1 MSPAEGN
8 FDCKG
13 SLRAGRRR
21 REGSGTVD
29 QGQTFGVEIGFA
41 ARPQQNNRRHA
52 SGSIENKPNRS
63 DPFGALKCALGIM
76 LHTLQHSADNEAVA
90 HRFTA
95 AFGWQRDGG
104 GTKNDPGPNRKATP
118 ASLRPPS
125 GFQRRAAPFPFGRLH
140 ARFLGPH
147 CLCETPPLPMRGSRR
162 LAAQRALPRDQPW
175 MLVRGLGL
183 PVNSRLLLQGG
194 TRVPRL
200 RGRFFARARHD
211 LPFLWRRR
219 FAPGSLTRPGFRAPV
234 WGNWSADRGAQWRA
248 EGLHARAARRP
259 LSRRR
264 DGGKNGAGWL
274 HAVRACPKTCR
285 RPLRRVFG
293 LEQDPK
299 KLQTFWIRSCEKTNR

>member
-8 FDCKG
+8 FDRKG

-21 REGSGTVD
+21 REGSGAVD
-29 QGQTFGVEIGFA
+29 QGQTFGIEIGFA

-63 DPFGALKCALGIM
+63 DPFGALKCTLGIM

-125 GFQRRAAPFPFGRLH
+125 GFQRRAAPFPLGRLH

-147 CLCETPPLPMRGSRR
+147 CLCET
-162 LAAQRALPRDQPW
+162 AAAPDA
-175 MLVRGLGL
+175 
-183 PVNSRLLLQGG
+183 
-194 TRVPRL
+194 
-200 RGRFFARARHD
+200 RFAEAGD
-211 LPFLWRRR
+211 AAG
-219 FAPGSLTRPGFRAPV
+219 FAPGPAL
-234 WGNWSADRGAQWRA
+234 DRG
-248 EGLHARAARRP
+248 LFAALDSQSIP
-259 LSRRR
+259 
-264 DGGKNGAGWL
+264 DCCCN
-274 HAVRACPKTCR
+274 AVPVM
-285 RPLRRVFG
+285 LRC
-293 LEQDPK
+293 L
-299 KLQTFWIRSCEKTNR
+299 